1 MIDVSEFVKT
11 ILPYRGN
18 SVVVPGRTSRHW
30 HEYSDK
36 PTLDIPLGDPAMGG
50 HACFALGLAI
60 AQPNTNIILF
70 DSEGDLLMNLGI
82 LTSIAELNPRN
93 FYHFLLDNECYATT
107 GGQPVPNAKGVQYD
121 ILARGAGYPAT
132 HAFDNLEDFSNNIAE
147 ILANPGPVFTALKVT
162 PEIENL
168 PINQRVRWQTRN
180 LESILKD
187 VQHSLGVQQVAPHGQ
202 NMRVIAK

>member
-1 MIDVSEFVKT
+1 MINVSEFVKT

-18 SVVVPGRTSRHW
+18 SVVIPGRTSRHW

-36 PTLDIPLGDPAMGG
+36 PELDMPLGDPAMGG
-50 HACFALGLAI
+50 HACFALGLAL
-60 AQPNTNIILF
+60 AQPNTNVILF

-82 LTSIAELNPRN
+82 LTTIAEMAPSN

-107 GGQPVPNAKGVQYD
+107 GGQPVPNSTGIQYD
-121 ILARGAGYPAT
+121 LLARGAGYQAT
-132 HAFDNLEDFSNNIAE
+132 YSFEHLEDFSNSAAE
-147 ILANPGPVFTALKVT
+147 IIQQPGPVFTALKVF

-168 PINQRVRWQTRN
+168 PINQRVRWQTRT

-187 VQHSLGVQQVAPHGQ
+187 AQSSLGVQQVAPHGR
-202 NMRVIAK
+202 NMRVIST